1 MIKSL
6 HFKPRLPR
14 AELPSPDFYNPLLN
28 KDQLSVIASPK
39 INIPSLQFTKHHSSF
54 RRASVFISLWGSPC
68 LCSASCWPHPTFLPH
83 LGGTDHF
90 CHSTITEHT
99 LLQCWICV
107 LHKILCSL
115 EEKKQNKTKT
125 CQLEKCT
132 PWSCMSIN
140 PGSSTFYYA
149 YLVRLLKSLVKRNK
163 NTSYFIEL

>member
-90 CHSTITEHT
+90 CHSTVTEHT

-115 EEKKQNKTKT
+115 EEKKQNKNMPTWKMYT
-125 CQLEKCT
+125 LELHEYKSWFFHFLLCIPCQVT
-132 PWSCMSIN
+132 
-140 PGSSTFYYA
+140 
-149 YLVRLLKSLVKRNK
+149 
-163 NTSYFIEL
+163 